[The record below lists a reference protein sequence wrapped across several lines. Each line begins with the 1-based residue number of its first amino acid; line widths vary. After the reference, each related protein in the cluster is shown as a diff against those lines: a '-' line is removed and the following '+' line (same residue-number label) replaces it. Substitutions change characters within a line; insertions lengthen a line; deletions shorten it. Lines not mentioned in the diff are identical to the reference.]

1 MCEPFLSQYKH
12 YGGLTQQKLELWA
25 AFLNPYSKCMTL
37 QSLNTMKT
45 KACFMSPL
53 AKENHFPILHSF
65 SGPMICLLFPRWDQ
79 LVCTVTLYRN
89 TTAPIFSPMSRYGK
103 SIPNKVSIEL
113 KLHYHISCLPHIQ
126 LVIDSLLLGDTTQEH
141 WVIMVTVRA
150 VRYGKLKF
158 KHYPTVDVLNILWI
172 VISFG

>member
-1 MCEPFLSQYKH
+1 M
-12 YGGLTQQKLELWA
+12 
-25 AFLNPYSKCMTL
+25 FLNPYSKCMTL

-53 AKENHFPILHSF
+53 VKENRFPILHSF
-65 SGPMICLLFPRWDQ
+65 SGLMICLLFSRWDQ
-79 LVCTVTLYRN
+79 LICTVTLYRN

-113 KLHYHISCLPHIQ
+113 KLHYHISCLPHMQ
-126 LVIDSLLLGDTTQEH
+126 LDIDNLLLGDTTQEH

-150 VRYGKLKF
+150 VRYRKLKF